1 MLNSEKVR
9 AFHDG
14 VGYVYPT
21 TPTVP
26 APELLALR
34 EALIDEEYA
43 EVKEAIAE
51 LRERA
56 EAPAGAGPL
65 DLTDLAS
72 ELVDLLY
79 VTYGALAAIGVPT
92 EEVFGAIHD
101 ANMAK
106 LTGPRRADGKQL
118 KPEGWQPADVRG
130 VLAASLDGVPTV

>member
-14 VGYVYPT
+14 LGQFFPT
-21 TPTVP
+21 SPTVP
-26 APELLALR
+26 DERVLALR
-34 EALIDEEYA
+34 ETLIDEEYA

-56 EAPAGAGPL
+56 GSADGADPL

-79 VTYGALAAIGVPT
+79 VTYGALEALGVPT
-92 EEVFGAIHD
+92 EQVFGAIHD

-106 LTGPRRADGKQL
+106 LAGPKRADGKQL
-118 KPEGWQPADVRG
+118 KPEGWQPADVRSIISNAIG
-130 VLAASLDGVPTV
+130 